1 GGGLAQK
8 KIWPQMNPWKSGKRW
23 LSAAISRSQ

>member
-1 GGGLAQK
+1 
-8 KIWPQMNPWKSGKRW
+8 MNPWKSGKRW